1 MNKIVFFSV
10 VFPSVEQYLD
20 DFFTSLQNQ
29 TVKEFDVFI
38 INDGLPD
45 FSVYKRRFGK
55 LPITDVSFQ
64 GTPAKIREFGINYVS
79 RKRYDFIVF
88 GDADD
93 YFAENRIEVSAS
105 LLKDFDIVVN
115 DLDLVDENKRN
126 LEKGYLSRRIGNR
139 DIIRYDYVRDKNIFG
154 MSNTA
159 IKGSLISNITIEEDL
174 VAIDWC
180 IFAQLL
186 ADGVRAVF
194 TNDTTTYYRQ
204 HERNIVGIK
213 TLSKDAVLKGIMVKV
228 AHYKRM
234 AGIDF
239 RYSPLYERS
248 KKLKDLLTSN
258 AQFLDLYLK
267 GITDLQI
274 KNPFWWEEIK
284 LVEV

>member
-1 MNKIVFFSV
+1 M
-10 VFPSVEQYLD
+10 D

-38 INDGLPD
+38 INDGLPG
-45 FSVYKRRFGK
+45 FSVYKRRFGD
-55 LPITDVSFQ
+55 LPITDISFQ

-139 DIIRYDYVRDKNIFG
+139 DIIRYDYVQDKNIFG

-159 IKGSLISNITIEEDL
+159 IKGSLISNLTIEEDL
-174 VAIDWC
+174 IAIDWC